1 MAEYVTRKEFE
12 ELRAELVKTQKILQ
26 KQINQDKRDM
36 NDYAGSLHSSTSDRL
51 VGINTALMELSDEV
65 YGTEE

>member
-12 ELRAELVKTQKILQ
+12 ELRVELVKTQKNLQ
-26 KQINQDKRDM
+26 KQINQNKQDM
-36 NDYAGSLHSSTSDRL
+36 SDYAGSLHNSTSDRL

-65 YGTEE
+65 YVTEE